1 MYSIGL
7 TGGIGSG
14 KSLISKV
21 FNHFGIPVFNSDK
34 QAKELYKDPLFLQEI
49 VEEFG
54 EEIIENGKFSTQKLA
69 NIVFNDNKALAKL
82 NSLIHPKVLDKYLQ
96 WQRQY
101 STPYTILES
110 AIIFESGWQ
119 KHFNKIITITTPIEV
134 VIERVKLRDNTTEE
148 EIKQRINN
156 QLSIEKREQLS
167 DYVIRHDGKTM
178 ILPQIIAI
186 HQEII
191 KQIK

>member
-1 MYSIGL
+1 MYSVGL
-7 TGGIGSG
+7 TSGIGCG
-14 KSLISKV
+14 KTLISNV
-21 FNHFGIPVFNSDK
+21 FKSFGIPVFNSDLK
-34 QAKELYKDPLFLQEI
+34 AKEVYKEKEFLQEI
-49 VEEFG
+49 IQTFG
-54 EEIIENGKFSTQKLA
+54 NTIIENGEFRAQKLA
-69 NIVFNDNKALAKL
+69 DIVFNDSQALEKL
-82 NSLIHPKVLDKYLQ
+82 NQLIHPKVLDKYLQ

-167 DYVIRHDGKTM
+167 DYVIIHDGKTM
-178 ILPQIIAI
+178 ILPQIIEI

>member
-119 KHFNKIITITTPIEV
+119 KYFNKIITITTPIEV

-178 ILPQIIAI
+178 ILPQIIEI

>member
-96 WQRQY
+96 
-101 STPYTILES
+101 
-110 AIIFESGWQ
+110 
-119 KHFNKIITITTPIEV
+119 
-134 VIERVKLRDNTTEE
+134 
-148 EIKQRINN
+148 
-156 QLSIEKREQLS
+156 
-167 DYVIRHDGKTM
+167 
-178 ILPQIIAI
+178 
-186 HQEII
+186 
-191 KQIK
+191 